1 MGTHEVVLPVRFG
14 QVDYAGIMF
23 YPRFFENFHTVFED
37 MFSER
42 LGVPYD
48 SILRD
53 RRIGF
58 PTVRIETDFR
68 KPFRFGEPMRLALD
82 VLKLG
87 RSSITFRWMTHSA
100 LNPAEFRSFYSGVP
114 SVAVYHLNLSTTPGQ
129 GVTLISTA
137 PSTRYP
143 GETEYRY
150 EATLTQKLPEA
161 QCVIEPCAG

>member
-1 MGTHEVVLPVRFG
+1 MGSTHEVVLPVRFG

-87 RSSITFRWMTHSA
+87 RSSITFRYRGF
-100 LNPAEFRSFYSGVP
+100 NGDDDEP
-114 SVAVYHLNLSTTPGQ
+114 SVEAIGTVVVLHLDRFE
-129 GVTLISTA
+129 TLPI
-137 PSTRYP
+137 
-143 GETEYRY
+143 
-150 EATLTQKLPEA
+150 PEDIRA
-161 QCVIEPCAG
+161 ALEGLLVGGDAG

>member
-1 MGTHEVVLPVRFG
+1 MGDTHEVVLPVRFG

-87 RSSITFRWMTHSA
+87 RSSITFRYRGFNGDA
-100 LNPAEFRSFYSGVP
+100 DEP
-114 SVAVYHLNLSTTPGQ
+114 SVEAVGTVVVLHLDRFE
-129 GVTLISTA
+129 TLPIPDDIRGA
-137 PSTRYP
+137 LE
-143 GETEYRY
+143 G
-150 EATLTQKLPEA
+150 LL
-161 QCVIEPCAG
+161 VGDGAG

>member
-37 MFSER
+37 MFSAR
-42 LGVPYD
+42 MGVPYD

-68 KPFRFGEPMRLALD
+68 RPFRFGEPMRLVLD

-87 RSSITFRWMTHSA
+87 NSSITFRYRGF
-100 LNPAEFRSFYSGVP
+100 NGDEAEP
-114 SVAVYHLNLSTTPGQ
+114 SVQAIGTVVVLHLDRFETLPIPDDIRAVLAE
-129 GVTLISTA
+129 LIVED
-137 PSTRYP
+137 
-143 GETEYRY
+143 G
-150 EATLTQKLPEA
+150 
-161 QCVIEPCAG
+161 AG